1 MMCKNKLKKIVVVNN
16 NLHIGGVQKALINLL
31 KCISNEYNVSLIV
44 FNPEGEYLEE
54 IPENVNVL
62 PVSSS
67 YRFLGM
73 TKYDVKDDNL
83 LKLQRSLFA
92 AITRIFGREFTIS
105 IMSKGQKKIKGYDIA
120 ISYIHDGA
128 DKVFYG
134 GCNDFVLKHI
144 EASKKITFLHCD
156 YGKCGADTIQ
166 NAKRYAEFDVIAA
179 CSEGCKNAFIK
190 ARPEL
195 KDKAKIVYNC
205 HDFQQIHKKALG
217 AIVELSK
224 EKVNVLTVARLG
236 KEKGVSRAIEAI
248 ANSGLSEEDFHYY
261 IVGDG
266 IEKGRIKEL
275 IHHYGLE
282 TEITLLGE
290 MDNPYGYMKAADL
303 LLIPSVSEAAPMVIH
318 EAASLGTPILSTETS
333 SAKEMIS
340 DMQLGWV
347 CDNSIEGIAKSFN
360 DLVTNRILI
369 DEKKVKLQ
377 NMNWENKQA
386 MVQFENLLNQE

>member
-1 MMCKNKLKKIVVVNN
+1 MAQEGAVVLSTEKINVV
-16 NLHIGGVQKALINLL
+16 
-31 KCISNEYNVSLIV
+31 
-44 FNPEGEYLEE
+44 
-54 IPENVNVL
+54 
-62 PVSSS
+62 
-67 YRFLGM
+67 
-73 TKYDVKDDNL
+73 
-83 LKLQRSLFA
+83 
-92 AITRIFGREFTIS
+92 
-105 IMSKGQKKIKGYDIA
+105 
-120 ISYIHDGA
+120 
-128 DKVFYG
+128 
-134 GCNDFVLKHI
+134 
-144 EASKKITFLHCD
+144 
-156 YGKCGADTIQ
+156 
-166 NAKRYAEFDVIAA
+166 
-179 CSEGCKNAFIK
+179 
-190 ARPEL
+190 
-195 KDKAKIVYNC
+195 
-205 HDFQQIHKKALG
+205 
-217 AIVELSK
+217 
-224 EKVNVLTVARLG
+224 TVARLG
-236 KEKGVSRAIEAI
+236 KEKGVSRALEAI
-248 ANSGLSEEDFHYY
+248 ANSGISKDVFHYY

-266 IEKGRIKEL
+266 IEKGYIKEL

-340 DMQLGWV
+340 YMQLGWV